1 MTSTEERFRGKI
13 LVVDDEEPVGRL
25 LEIWLTQDRYAVR
38 RVTSFDQVC
47 EWMAKEAFDLVTL
60 DIMMPVVDGL
70 QTLKWLREY
79 HPDTGVVMAT
89 ALGEMDLIIEAMRL
103 GAYSYVIKPFKMDMV
118 IHEIARAMERQR
130 LVAENRA
137 YQQGLEQKVEEQ
149 TGELRAAYA
158 RLERQ
163 VKELE
168 GRDRLVYSQMSV
180 STYQEAGTEV
190 LEVVRQVLNVEAA
203 VLFRAEDTGTRLV
216 AVAGWTEEA
225 QSAGVLG
232 QVSTQEERALVAQ
245 VYREKQPRFRT
256 PDGSAVPLMYQDTV
270 LGVLWVW
277 GVEGEEQ
284 KEERNA
290 LWRLGQAAA
299 LTLWSAQVK
308 EQLDSGTV
316 PVDELLNLR

>member
-1 MTSTEERFRGKI
+1 MTSTQEQTRGKI

-25 LEIWLTQDRYAVR
+25 LEIWLTQNRYEVR
-38 RVTSFDQVC
+38 RGTSFDQVC
-47 EWMAKEAFDLVTL
+47 EWMAKQTFDLVTL

-79 HPDTGVVMAT
+79 HPETGVVMAT

-103 GAYSYVIKPFKMDMV
+103 GAYSYLLKPFKMDMV
-118 IHEIARAMERQR
+118 THEIARAMERQR

-149 TGELRAAYA
+149 TRELRAAYA

-168 GRDRLVYSQMSV
+168 GRDRLVYSQMSI
-180 STYQEAGTEV
+180 STYQEACMEV
-190 LEVVRQVLNVEAA
+190 LEVVREVLAVEVA
-203 VLFRAEDTGTRLV
+203 VLFRPEKAGARLV

-225 QSAGVLG
+225 QSSGVLG
-232 QVSTQEERALVAQ
+232 QVPTQEERALVAQ
-245 VYREKQPRFRT
+245 AYRDKQPRFRAS
-256 PDGSAVPLMYQDTV
+256 DGSAVPLMYQDTV

-284 KEERNA
+284 KEERNT

-299 LTLWSAQVK
+299 PVLWSAQVK
-308 EQLDSGTV
+308 EQLDSGAV

>member
-13 LVVDDEEPVGRL
+13 LVVDDEEAVGRL
-25 LEIWLTQDRYAVR
+25 LEIWLTQDRYEVR
-38 RVTSFDQVC
+38 RATSFDQVC
-47 EWMAKEAFDLVTL
+47 EWMAKETFDLVTL

-70 QTLKWLREY
+70 QALKWLREY

-103 GAYSYVIKPFKMDMV
+103 GAYSYLIKPFKMDMV
-118 IHEIARAMERQR
+118 THEIARAMERQR

-137 YQQGLEQKVEEQ
+137 CQQGLEQKVEEQ
-149 TGELRAAYA
+149 TRELRAAYA

-168 GRDRLVYSQMSV
+168 GRDRLVQSQMSV
-180 STYQEAGTEV
+180 STYQEAGVEI
-190 LEVVRQVLNVEAA
+190 LEVVHQVLAVEVA
-203 VLFRAEDTGTRLV
+203 VLFRPEDTGMWLV
-216 AVAGWTEEA
+216 PVAGWAEGA
-225 QSAGVLG
+225 QRSGVQG
-232 QVSTQEERALVAQ
+232 QVSIQEEGILVVQ
-245 VYREKQPRFRT
+245 VYREKQPRYRT
-256 PDGSAVPLMYQDTV
+256 AEGSAVPLMCQDKV

-299 LTLWSAQVK
+299 LTLWSAQVR
-308 EQLDSGTV
+308 EELDSGTV